1 MRNLYNA
8 SHTSWPCPSL
18 YLDVEDLIAQL
29 GGIVDMAVR
38 RIDPDGDISIVDPE
52 GDVMLLVMRDNDDEH
67 ENEKGIFLLSA
78 MFQLS

>member
-1 MRNLYNA
+1 
-8 SHTSWPCPSL
+8 
-18 YLDVEDLIAQL
+18 
-29 GGIVDMAVR
+29 MAVR